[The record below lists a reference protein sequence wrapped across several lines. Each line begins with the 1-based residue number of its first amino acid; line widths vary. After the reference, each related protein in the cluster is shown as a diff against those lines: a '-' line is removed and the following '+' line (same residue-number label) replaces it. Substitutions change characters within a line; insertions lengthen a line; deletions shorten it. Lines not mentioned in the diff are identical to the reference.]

1 MESATSNEIPGG
13 VRLALIATYAGLSE
27 IFSRVAEREGL
38 KPHIAFAS
46 LEEAASIAREIEHDN
61 DVILSR
67 GGSAEYVRRAVDIPV
82 VSIPITSFDALRAV
96 HVAKES
102 ADEIAFF
109 NFRQNMYGIK
119 YIEKIFGVKIYEY
132 TFVNEQE
139 IEDGIRDAM
148 SRGVKVAIGG
158 IIAVRVA
165 QELGLKG
172 VLIECGEE
180 AVDLSI
186 REAIHLAQVRMAER
200 NRAARIK
207 GVLDAIAEGIIV
219 TDEQNSVTMY
229 NPAAERIF
237 RIPPDRVM
245 GQQVQKVIPN
255 TKMHKVFETGLSEM
269 AVLQEIGGG
278 TIATNRIPIVL
289 DGKRIGVVSTF
300 ENVTKIQQL
309 EEQIR
314 KKLYAKGFTAK
325 NSFTDIISSD
335 ADMEELKELAALYAT
350 KDSAVLIQ
358 GESGTGKELFAQSIH
373 NASRRSSGPFV
384 AVNCAAMPEHLLE
397 SELFGYEGGA
407 FTGAKKEGKQGL
419 FELAHRGT
427 IFLDEIGDIPQ
438 SLQARLLRV
447 LQEKEIMRVG
457 GDKIVSVDIRIISA
471 TNKALELKVKQVGFR
486 DDLYY
491 RLNVFNLKIPP
502 LRDRKSDILLLAR
515 NFLSRMDAALELDAA
530 APAMTQ
536 LLLNYDWPGNVRE
549 LHNVMERLALLASQP
564 GSALRWEKM
573 LHQAMLAPAA
583 NESLFNVRV
592 DLGKGLKCALDQTE
606 KSLIEIMMARH
617 DQNQD
622 IVAKKLGIGR
632 TTLWRK
638 SRS

>member
-1 MESATSNEIPGG
+1 
-13 VRLALIATYAGLSE
+13 
-27 IFSRVAEREGL
+27 
-38 KPHIAFAS
+38 
-46 LEEAASIAREIEHDN
+46 
-61 DVILSR
+61 
-67 GGSAEYVRRAVDIPV
+67 
-82 VSIPITSFDALRAV
+82 
-96 HVAKES
+96 
-102 ADEIAFF
+102 
-109 NFRQNMYGIK
+109 
-119 YIEKIFGVKIYEY
+119 
-132 TFVNEQE
+132 
-139 IEDGIRDAM
+139 
-148 SRGVKVAIGG
+148 
-158 IIAVRVA
+158 
-165 QELGLKG
+165 
-172 VLIECGEE
+172 
-180 AVDLSI
+180 
-186 REAIHLAQVRMAER
+186 
-200 NRAARIK
+200 
-207 GVLDAIAEGIIV
+207 
-219 TDEQNSVTMY
+219 
-229 NPAAERIF
+229 
-237 RIPPDRVM
+237 
-245 GQQVQKVIPN
+245 
-255 TKMHKVFETGLSEM
+255 
-269 AVLQEIGGG
+269 
-278 TIATNRIPIVL
+278 
-289 DGKRIGVVSTF
+289 
-300 ENVTKIQQL
+300 
-309 EEQIR
+309 
-314 KKLYAKGFTAK
+314 
-325 NSFTDIISSD
+325 
-335 ADMEELKELAALYAT
+335 
-350 KDSAVLIQ
+350 
-358 GESGTGKELFAQSIH
+358 
-373 NASRRSSGPFV
+373 
-384 AVNCAAMPEHLLE
+384 MPEHLLE

-471 TNKALELKVKQVGFR
+471 TNKALELKVKQGGFR